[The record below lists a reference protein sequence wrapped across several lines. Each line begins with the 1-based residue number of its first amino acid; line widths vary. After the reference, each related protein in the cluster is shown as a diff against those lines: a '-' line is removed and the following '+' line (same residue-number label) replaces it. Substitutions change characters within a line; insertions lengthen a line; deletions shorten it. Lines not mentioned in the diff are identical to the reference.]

1 MKIKTS
7 IAIISGCLVIFLFL
21 MLPVFLS
28 IQNQK
33 EDLVASFK
41 GSTFSLK
48 DVNNNTITE
57 KSFEG
62 PLTAIFFGFT
72 NCPDIC
78 PMTLSNIDLVINN
91 LSERKRKDFKVFFVS
106 IDPDRDSPSV
116 IKNYLETFQNKMFGI
131 TGDPKKVFLVGCPSL
146 DLINKKNLKIDNKFK
161 RKYSSYG
168 VGELKID
175 FDKPYVV
182 VLQHPVTT
190 EFGKGEQQITET
202 LKAVR
207 KFDIPAIVLWPN
219 ADAGSEDISKGMRKW
234 REIGFDKKMHFY
246 KNLPVDHYVTLLR
259 KTSCLIGNSSS
270 GIREGAFIGTPVI
283 NIGSRQDMRERGA
296 NVVDV
301 GHEENEIIDAL
312 KKQISHGKYQTQ
324 PIYGDGTAGI
334 KIAEILSSCNWKIQK
349 RITY

>member
-28 IQNQK
+28 IQGQK

-131 TGDPKKVFLVGCPSL
+131 TCDPKKDFLLSQSRGVLSEKIFNEDGNY
-146 DLINKKNLKIDNKFK
+146 LINHSSSVLLLKDG
-161 RKYSSYG
+161 KYLDRICHYVANPAVFMSYG
-168 VGELKID
+168 LLCTQNNYKFTGIILII
-175 FDKPYVV
+175 
-182 VLQHPVTT
+182 
-190 EFGKGEQQITET
+190 ITHNVCI
-202 LKAVR
+202 L
-207 KFDIPAIVLWPN
+207 IL
-219 ADAGSEDISKGMRKW
+219 MR
-234 REIGFDKKMHFY
+234 M
-246 KNLPVDHYVTLLR
+246 
-259 KTSCLIGNSSS
+259 
-270 GIREGAFIGTPVI
+270 
-283 NIGSRQDMRERGA
+283 
-296 NVVDV
+296 
-301 GHEENEIIDAL
+301 
-312 KKQISHGKYQTQ
+312 
-324 PIYGDGTAGI
+324 IYF
-334 KIAEILSSCNWKIQK
+334 
-349 RITY
+349 